1 MIQSEGRNLR
11 LLRPLLKTALS
22 LMKNVIKLL
31 AKRVLVPLELTGAAS
46 AADAGIHN
54 KILGS
59 CNTTLRTSNDKTED
73 IIKIVKSLENSG
85 LF

>member
-11 LLRPLLKTALS
+11 LLRPLLKTALL

-46 AADAGIHN
+46 AADAGINN

>member
-11 LLRPLLKTALS
+11 LLRPLLKTALL

-46 AADAGIHN
+46 AADAGINN

-73 IIKIVKSLENSG
+73 IIKIIKSLENSG

>member
-1 MIQSEGRNLR
+1 MIQSEGFLGR
-11 LLRPLLKTALS
+11 LIRPLLKTALP

-46 AADAGIHN
+46 AADAGINN

-85 LF
+85 FF

>member
-11 LLRPLLKTALS
+11 LLRPLLKTALL

-46 AADAGIHN
+46 AADAGINN

-85 LF
+85 FF

>member
-11 LLRPLLKTALS
+11 LLRPLLKTALL

-46 AADAGIHN
+46 AADAGINN

-73 IIKIVKSLENSG
+73 ITKIVKSLENSG
-85 LF
+85 FF